1 MEYEVLPRVDEFCRV
16 DGAEFNFVHIPCLEL
31 SSASGIS
38 ELYHDA
44 KWAHGAQIHFFH
56 ISRVELSLP
65 NGISELYDEEYVV
78 NSLCHNCLLYYAKFL
93 S

>member
-1 MEYEVLPRVDEFCRV
+1 MDEFCRV

-78 NSLCHNCLLYYAKFL
+78 NSLCHNCLLQ
-93 S
+93 SCH